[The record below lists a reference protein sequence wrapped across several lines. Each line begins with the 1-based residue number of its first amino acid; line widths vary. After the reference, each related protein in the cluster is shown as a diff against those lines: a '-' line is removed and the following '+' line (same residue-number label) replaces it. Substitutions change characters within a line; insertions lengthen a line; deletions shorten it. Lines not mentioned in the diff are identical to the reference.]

1 MTINDFQISMTK
13 QGERHNRDSK
23 VMQPLIFENSQAC
36 SYGPSTMYADES
48 RQSFNFRLID
58 EA

>member
-23 VMQPLIFENSQAC
+23 VMQPLIFENSQA
-36 SYGPSTMYADES
+36 SYGHCF
-48 RQSFNFRLID
+48 RWKLSFNFLLID
-58 EA
+58 A